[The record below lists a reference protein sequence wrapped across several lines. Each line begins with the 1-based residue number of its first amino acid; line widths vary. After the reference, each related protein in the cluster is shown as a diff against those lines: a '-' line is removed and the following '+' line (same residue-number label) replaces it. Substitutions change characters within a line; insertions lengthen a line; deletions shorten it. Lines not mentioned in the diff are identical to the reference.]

1 MDRGVK
7 KLEAAAAAAT
17 MIAMIGAAA
26 ARDHPR
32 LPYRA
37 LHVVSP
43 AHLQLICPEA
53 FACSQPDWRT
63 DTCHIYVPN
72 VALLGWPSRHA
83 LLTHELRHCDGR
95 GQD

>member
-1 MDRGVK
+1 
-7 KLEAAAAAAT
+7 
-17 MIAMIGAAA
+17 MIAMIGAAT

-43 AHLQLICPEA
+43 PHLQAICPEA
-53 FACSQPDWRT
+53 F
-63 DTCHIYVPN
+63 VPN
-72 VALLGWPSRHA
+72 VALLGWLSRQA
-83 LLTHELRHCDGR
+83 LLTHELRQCDGR

>member
-1 MDRGVK
+1 VK
-7 KLEAAAAAAT
+7 KLKAAAAAAT
-17 MIAMIGAAA
+17 IITMIGAAA

-43 AHLQLICPEA
+43 AHLQAICPEA
-53 FACSQPDWRT
+53 FACSLPDWQT

-72 VALLGWPSRHA
+72 VALLGWPSRQA